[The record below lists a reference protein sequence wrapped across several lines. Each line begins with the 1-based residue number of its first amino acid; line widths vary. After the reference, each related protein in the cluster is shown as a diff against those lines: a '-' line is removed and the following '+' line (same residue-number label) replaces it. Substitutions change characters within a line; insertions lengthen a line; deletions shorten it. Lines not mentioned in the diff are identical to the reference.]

1 MSFPR
6 SQFEQRRRRTHELKG
21 SYRLPL
27 RISEAVIPL
36 AERIR
41 EKRKQCEDEL
51 ELSAQHPYRGAP
63 PGSRPIVLWAQNP
76 AAMAQKVTEVL
87 SIYREDGGR
96 PGFDVRPAVIL
107 EQDSELASAINQS
120 RTLGLVIRADSIL
133 SVKGLEKS
141 CVIWST
147 RAEVANEQD
156 VDEFVYTI
164 LTRTLCMLLIGL
176 FPDTR
181 PEFQP
186 ILNAFKPESLIFWD
200 EESRKQFDLACEVDP
215 PAQNGDDDVE
225 PNPRSD

>member
-1 MSFPR
+1 
-6 SQFEQRRRRTHELKG
+6 
-21 SYRLPL
+21 
-27 RISEAVIPL
+27 
-36 AERIR
+36 
-41 EKRKQCEDEL
+41 
-51 ELSAQHPYRGAP
+51 
-63 PGSRPIVLWAQNP
+63 
-76 AAMAQKVTEVL
+76 MAQKVAEVL
-87 SIYREDGGR
+87 SIYRGDGGQ

-107 EQDSELASAINQS
+107 EQDSELATAINQS

-133 SVKGLEKS
+133 SVKGLEKA

-186 ILNAFKPESLIFWD
+186 ILKAFKRETLIFWD
-200 EESRKQFDLACEVDP
+200 EESRNQFDLACAVDP
-215 PAQNGDDDVE
+215 PGQTGEDDLE
-225 PNPRSD
+225 PNPRGDEITEQDPEEVD